1 MPRAEGLACGSLL
14 FMTSICVA
22 GTVPT
27 VCIASSRRL
36 KINVPFIDLKRLEPG
51 FHSVLMEKF
60 HAMTLNAQFIGGAE
74 VSMLESRLQGELQ
87 VAHAVTCANGT
98 DALQL
103 ALRAAGVGEGDV
115 VLVPNV
121 TFWATFEAV
130 VNVGAKPITVDA
142 DLSDGGVC
150 FEAFERAILEA
161 KPKVALVAH
170 LYGWGTARLLE
181 LRKLC
186 REHDVVLVE
195 DGAQAFGVR
204 YQNESIYKGAHISTT
219 SFYPAKVLGGAGDG
233 GAVFT
238 NDAELADK
246 VRRLGNHGR
255 TAHYGYGDVG
265 WNSRLDSLQAA
276 FLNLSLDHIDARI
289 VSRREAVA
297 YYQKTL
303 PATGIQLM
311 SAPAGYEENGY
322 CNVCLVPEP
331 EVKAGLEARLKAEGI
346 GFGNIYPSVMSSQ
359 PGAAAYL
366 RGHFGAQVGEQ
377 LCASVLNLPL
387 FPYMAETELQRVV
400 DVVGAALGGDHVL

>member
-1 MPRAEGLACGSLL
+1 ME
-14 FMTSICVA
+14 F
-22 GTVPT
+22 
-27 VCIASSRRL
+27 
-36 KINVPFIDLKRLEPG
+36 G
-51 FHSVLMEKF
+51 FHAVLMEKL
-60 HAMTLNAQFIGGAE
+60 HDMTLNAQFIGGSE
-74 VSMLESRLQGELQ
+74 VTTLEARLQEVLH
-87 VAHAVTCANGT
+87 VRHAVTCANGT

-103 ALRAAGVGEGDV
+103 ALRAAGVREGDV

-130 VNVGAKPITVDA
+130 VNVGAKPVTVDA
-142 DLSDGGVC
+142 NLADGGVC
-150 FEAFERAILEA
+150 FEAFEQAIREA
-161 KPKVALVAH
+161 KPKVALIAH
-170 LYGWGTARLLE
+170 LYGWGSARLLD
-181 LRKLC
+181 LRELC
-186 REHDVVLVE
+186 RKHGVILIE

-204 YQNESIYKGAHISTT
+204 YQGEAIYKGAHISTT
-219 SFYPAKVLGGAGDG
+219 SFYPAKVLGAAGDG

-238 NDAELADK
+238 DDAELADK

-276 FLNLSLDHIDARI
+276 FLNLSLDYIDARI
-289 VSRREAVA
+289 ASRREAVA
-297 YYQKTL
+297 YYQKAL

-322 CNVCLVPEP
+322 CNVCLVPES
-331 EVKAGLEARLKAEGI
+331 EVKAGLETRLKAEGI

-366 RGHFGAQVGEQ
+366 KGHFGGQVGEQ

-387 FPYMAETELQRVV
+387 FPYMTEAELQRVV
-400 DVVGAALGGDHVL
+400 DVVGTMLGGENAR